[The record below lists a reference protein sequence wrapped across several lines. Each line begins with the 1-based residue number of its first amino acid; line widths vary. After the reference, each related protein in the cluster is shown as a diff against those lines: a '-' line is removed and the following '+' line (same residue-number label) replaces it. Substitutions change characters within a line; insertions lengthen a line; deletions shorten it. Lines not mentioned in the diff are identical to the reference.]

1 MLNLLQPWVNKQR
14 RVVSADSNFASV
26 QACDELKKRGL
37 GFISVV
43 KTATSG
49 FCMELFLEIELART
63 GLWKGYFS
71 LNQEKKLNK
80 FTFVW
85 VDRDRRYFI
94 SNASSLKPGMPY
106 ARDRLRQ
113 VDDSPNADPVCVKFE
128 INQPR
133 VAERYYSIN
142 TKIDESNRTRQDD
155 FQLDRKLHSKDWS
168 IRVNTS
174 TLGMNDVDTYYLGK
188 DCKWWDG
195 RNPEEFYYNLAEDVI
210 ENRWTERRTRRNQ
223 AGQPI

>member
-1 MLNLLQPWVNKQR
+1 MLNILHPWVNKKR
-14 RVVSADSNFASV
+14 RVVSTYSYFASV

-37 GFISVV
+37 RFIGAV
-43 KTATSG
+43 KTATRG
-49 FCMELFLEIELART
+49 FYIVTLYEIELAHR
-63 GLWKGYFS
+63 GMRKGYFD
-71 LNQEKKLNK
+71 LDNEKNLDKLA
-80 FTFVW
+80 FIW

-94 SNASSLKPGMPY
+94 SNTSSLKPGMPY

-113 VDDSPNADPVCVKFE
+113 VYDSPNADPFSVEFD

-133 VAERYYSIN
+133 VSERYYSIN
-142 TKIDESNRTRQDD
+142 TKIYESNRTRQDD

-174 TLGMNDVDTYYLGK
+174 ILGMNDVDTYYLGK
-188 DCKWWDG
+188 DCKWWYG
-195 RNPEEFYYNLAEDVI
+195 RNPEDFYYNLAEDVI

-223 AGQPI
+223 TGQPI